1 MAYIVDTLA
10 GEKAQAYAR
19 ERVGF
24 SPEVVSKTI
33 RLVWEGSSFTD
44 PGPDWNR
51 FTAFDEAGHVLAT
64 KTIDGY

>member
-33 RLVWEGSSFTD
+33 RLVW
-44 PGPDWNR
+44 
-51 FTAFDEAGHVLAT
+51 
-64 KTIDGY
+64 